1 MKHAITLAL
10 AALMLAAPAPALAAT
25 RPTGILMQ
33 YADARGAMKPALFSM
48 PGYDMSMSECR
59 KAMPEQVGVLK
70 ASLRSDRDYY
80 GLTLIDAA
88 CVYLDTVED

>member
-1 MKHAITLAL
+1 MAMKHVLTLAL
-10 AALMLAAPAPALAAT
+10 ATILLASPATAAT
-25 RPTGILMQ
+25 RPAGILMQ
-33 YADARGAMKPALFSM
+33 YADGNGAVKPALFAM

-70 ASLRSDRDYY
+70 ASLRSDRDYF

-88 CVYLDTVED
+88 CVYLDSVED